1 MKTRPWTFI
10 TDHGR
15 ILVYLAKHQHATA
28 REIAEEASLSERG
41 VQKIIHDL
49 VAEGYIEPERQ
60 GRGNAYHLHPELP
73 MRHCLEREHAVGELL
88 GAMGCEISG
97 QAGTASSR

>member
-15 ILVYLAKHQHATA
+15 ILIYLAKHDQATA
-28 REIAEEASLSERG
+28 REIAAEASLSERG

-49 VAEGYIEPERQ
+49 VAEGYVEPERQ

-73 MRHCLEREHAVGELL
+73 MRHQLEREHVVGTLL
-88 GAMGCEISG
+88 KAMGCRKIP
-97 QAGTASSR
+97 